1 MIFRQF
7 FDGADAVDGRIT
19 DGAQAGNCQLA
30 FIPYYN
36 VRRVLPCPAR
46 GAAFETE
53 KFIRLAFVFAPGL
66 FICQIFRKV
75 AAVNHEGLALVNQ
88 GQAVLDPAQD
98 GVLVQAIQ
106 LRDFLNAVGLSG
118 AHPARVVC
126 ALFRLPFP
134 FYQIIAFCNPRRL
147 RL

>member
-7 FDGADAVDGRIT
+7 FDDAYAVYGRII

-46 GAAFETE
+46 GAALKTE
-53 KFIRLAFVFAPGL
+53 KLIRLAFVFAPGL

-75 AAVNHEGLALVNQ
+75 AAVNHEGLPLVDQ
-88 GQAVLDPAQD
+88 GQAVPDPTQD
-98 GVLVQAIQ
+98 GVFVQAVQ
-106 LRDFLNAVGLSG
+106 FRYFLNAVGLPG
-118 AHPARVVC
+118 PRPARVVG
-126 ALFRLPFP
+126 AFFGLSFP
-134 FYQIIAFCNPRRL
+134 SC
-147 RL
+147 